1 MSIPENNGK
10 LRKQISILVIAC
22 DVLHTHLLGI
32 RWIVWQALLESA
44 VIPLLRL
51 ILVAVTSWTYLVDG

>member
-10 LRKQISILVIAC
+10 LRKQISILVIVC

-32 RWIVWQALLESA
+32 KWIVWQAPLESA
-44 VIPLLRL
+44 VTPSLRL
-51 ILVAVTSWTYLVDG
+51 VLVAVIS